1 MAYPIEQKLVVAVSA
16 TALFDLSEE
25 HAFFLKHGVDKF
37 RALQRDRKNDIPA
50 LGAAYPFIKGLLNF
64 NKAHGDERPVE
75 VVILSRH
82 HPDAGLRVMN
92 AVEHY
97 GLGITRA
104 NFLGGQMPYPYMS
117 AYNAVLYLST
127 NEIEV
132 EKAIR
137 AGYPAGLVLPCR
149 NVVQEPGP
157 QLRIAFDFDGVIVDD
172 EAETI
177 YTKSKNL
184 DLFHDYERKNRDKPL
199 KSGPLLPLMQRIS
212 ILQKAERAKS
222 EANPDYLPLI
232 QVAIITARNAPS
244 HERLLNTL
252 DSLGIEH
259 DQLLLTGGIE
269 KKRFLDVFSPHI
281 FFDDQLGHLLPAAD
295 TTPSVH
301 IPFGIKNNGG

>member
-1 MAYPIEQKLVVAVSA
+1 MAYPIDKKLVVAVSA

-25 HAFFLKHGVDKF
+25 HAYFLQHGVDKF
-37 RALQRDRKNDIPA
+37 RALQRARKNDIPA

-64 NKAHGDERPVE
+64 NKAHGDDQPVE

-127 NEIEV
+127 NEVEV

-137 AGYPAGLVLPCR
+137 AGYPAGLVLPHK
-149 NVVQEPGP
+149 NLVAEPGP

-172 EAETI
+172 EAESV

-212 ILQKAERAKS
+212 VLQKAEREKV
-222 EANPDYLPLI
+222 EADPNYVSLI

-244 HERLLNTL
+244 HERLLTTL

>member
-1 MAYPIEQKLVVAVSA
+1 MAYPIEKKLVVAVSA

-25 HAFFLKHGVDKF
+25 HAYYLANGTDKF
-37 RALQRDRKNDIPA
+37 RALQRDRRNDIPA
-50 LGAAYPFIKGLLNF
+50 PGAAFAFVKGLLNF
-64 NKAHGDERPVE
+64 NKAYGAEQPVE

-104 NFLGGQMPYPYMS
+104 NFLGGQLPYPYMTTF
-117 AYNAVLYLST
+117 NAVLYLST
-127 NEIEV
+127 NEVEV

-137 AGYPAGLVLPCR
+137 AGYPAGYVLPGKSH
-149 NVVQEPGP
+149 VSDPGP

-172 EAETI
+172 EAETV
-177 YTKSKNL
+177 YAKSNNL
-184 DLFHDYERKNRDKPL
+184 DLFHDYERLNRAKPL
-199 KSGPLLPLMQRIS
+199 KSGPLLPLLQRIS
-212 ILQKAERAKS
+212 SLQKVERAKS
-222 EANPDYLPLI
+222 EADPDYVSLI
-232 QVAIITARNAPS
+232 RVAIVTARNAPS
-244 HERLLNTL
+244 HERLLHTL

-259 DQLLLTGGIE
+259 DQLFLTGGIE
-269 KKRFLDVFSPHI
+269 KKKYLDVFAPHI
-281 FFDDQLGHLLPAAD
+281 FFDDQLGHLLPAAE